1 MGMIGESGH
10 QRNRGSIAGIAARIR
25 LFRRVCVTSFNAD
38 SDRCARIQEVLVD
51 LAGVT
56 GCPARVGVLRD
67 GWVAF
72 WEAPPGRSAAQPL
85 SVGSVSAQLTALG
98 QLLLAVAGD
107 GASPE
112 MITRE
117 SLSSGPAAHH
127 TREDPTKALMVIRLS
142 GVAIARTP
150 SPGGT
155 LGVAVPVRDADDRV
169 VAALELDARDFG
181 QVESVLVDLQA
192 ASRRLSVLG

>member
-1 MGMIGESGH
+1 
-10 QRNRGSIAGIAARIR
+10 
-25 LFRRVCVTSFNAD
+25 
-38 SDRCARIQEVLVD
+38 VLVD
-51 LAGVT
+51 LSGVT

-67 GWVAF
+67 GSVSF

-98 QLLLAVAGD
+98 QLLLALAGD
-107 GASPE
+107 GASAE
-112 MITRE
+112 AITRE
-117 SLSSGPAAHH
+117 SRSCAPAANH
-127 TREDPTKALMVIRLS
+127 TSEDLAKALMVIRLS
-142 GVAIARTP
+142 GVAIAR
-150 SPGGT
+150 SPRPGRT

-181 QVESVLVDLQA
+181 QVESVLVDLRT